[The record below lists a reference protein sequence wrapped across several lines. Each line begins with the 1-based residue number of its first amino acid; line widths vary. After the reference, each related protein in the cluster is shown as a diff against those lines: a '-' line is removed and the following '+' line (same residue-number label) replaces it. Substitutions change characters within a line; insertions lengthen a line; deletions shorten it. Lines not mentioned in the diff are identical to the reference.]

1 MINLMIEKVLETTN
15 LFKATRQV
23 ERNRGVRGAVA
34 IFKSSPVYS
43 ISKSFY
49 FSFKKTVTKKFVS
62 DSIWLVQLSIHHLP
76 CS

>member
-34 IFKSSPVYS
+34 IF
-43 ISKSFY
+43 
-49 FSFKKTVTKKFVS
+49 
-62 DSIWLVQLSIHHLP
+62 
-76 CS
+76 

>member
-43 ISKSFY
+43 IRHIF
-49 FSFKKTVTKKFVS
+49 
-62 DSIWLVQLSIHHLP
+62 
-76 CS
+76 